1 MLSLLLGIAALALRL
16 AGYVLFFYCI
26 MSFLMPQSDIYRKLG
41 SYVEPVLYPVRQ
53 KLYSWFPRLRTMPL
67 DISPLALW
75 LALDIATSIL
85 SMLRRAL

>member
-1 MLSLLLGIAALALRL
+1 MFSLLLGIAALVLRL
-16 AGYVLFFYCI
+16 AGYALFFYCI
-26 MSFLMPQSDIYRKLG
+26 MSFLMPQSDIYRMLG
-41 SYVEPVLYPVRQ
+41 SYVEPLLYPVRR
-53 KLYSWFPRLRTMPL
+53 KLYGWFPRLRTMPL